1 MSGHP
6 RESATDQD
14 LQAVLDRM
22 ADGFFALDVDWT
34 VTYANEQGRR
44 ILRSA
49 MSEDAVGSGEP
60 VEGCNLW
67 DSIPGSTETVFYEE
81 YHRAMETQE
90 PVSFDAYY
98 EPLDTWFEARAFP
111 SESGLSV
118 YLRDVTEQRELERRQ
133 RESLR
138 AIQRLYA
145 VSSDHERT
153 FEEKVEAILALGCE
167 YLDVPNGFLT
177 RIEDGTQHVEVSH
190 AEHPLLQPGETCPLD
205 EAYCKRTI
213 ERDHLLTVVDASEEG
228 WTGDPAYET
237 FGLETYIGGR
247 VEVDG
252 EQYGTL
258 CFAATTPRGEPFTD
272 TQRTFV
278 ELLTRWVS
286 YELERQRA
294 AARLERERDRLEEF
308 ASVVSHDLR
317 NPLTAAR
324 GRMELLAAECDSEHV
339 EPVERSLSR
348 METLIE
354 DLLTLARE
362 GDDVDDPE
370 PVDLGALASDAW
382 ETTDS
387 RDGALRVAVGGV
399 EILADEA
406 RLRQLLE
413 NLFRNSVEHGST
425 SSEGGSP
432 SGNRA
437 PPGDSR
443 TESGDAV
450 EHGGEGVTVSVGAL
464 ADGDGFYVADDGQG
478 IPEDE
483 REQVFE
489 TGYTTTSDGTG
500 FGLNIVAKI
509 ADAHGWEVR
518 VVESEEG
525 GARFEFTGVEPA

>member
-1 MSGHP
+1 MSGP
-6 RESATDQD
+6 ARDSASEQD
-14 LQAVLDRM
+14 LQTVLDRM
-22 ADGFFALDVDWT
+22 ADGFFALDADWT
-34 VTYANEQGRR
+34 VTYANEEGRR
-44 ILRSA
+44 ILRTA
-49 MSEDAVGSGEP
+49 MSDDAVGPEGA
-60 VEGCNLW
+60 VEGCHLW
-67 DSIPGSTETVFYEE
+67 DSIPGSEGTEFYDQ
-81 YHRAMETQE
+81 YHRAMATQE
-90 PVSFDAYY
+90 PVSFDSYS

-111 SESGLSV
+111 ADSGLSV
-118 YLRDVTEQRELERRQ
+118 YLRDITERRNLEQRQ
-133 RESLR
+133 QESLR

-145 VSSDHERT
+145 VSSDHDRT
-153 FEEKVEAILALGCE
+153 FEEKVEAILTLGCE

-177 RIEDGTQHVEVSH
+177 RIEDGIQHVEVSH

-213 ERDHLLTVVDASEEG
+213 ERDELLTVVNASEEG
-228 WTGDPAYET
+228 WAGDPAHET

-252 EQYGTL
+252 ERYGTL

-294 AARLERERDRLEEF
+294 AARLERERDRLDEF

-317 NPLTAAR
+317 NPLTTAR
-324 GRMELLAAECDSEHV
+324 GRVDLLAEECDSEHI

-362 GDDVDDPE
+362 GDAVDDPG
-370 PVDLGALASDAW
+370 PVDLVALATDAW
-382 ETTDS
+382 KTTDS
-387 RDGALRVAVGGV
+387 GSGTLRTAVD
-399 EILADEA
+399 ELDILADEA

-413 NLFRNSVEHGST
+413 NLFRN
-425 SSEGGSP
+425 
-432 SGNRA
+432 
-437 PPGDSR
+437 
-443 TESGDAV
+443 AV
-450 EHGGEGVTVSVGAL
+450 EHGGENVTITVGPL
-464 ADGDGFYVADDGQG
+464 LDGSGFYVADDGTG
-478 IPEDE
+478 IPEAE

-489 TGYTTTSDGTG
+489 TGFTTDPEGTG
-500 FGLNIVAKI
+500 FGLNIVAEI
-509 ADAHGWEVR
+509 ADAHGWSVR

-525 GARFEFTGVEPA
+525 GAQFEVTGVEPA

>member
-1 MSGHP
+1 MSGP
-6 RESATDQD
+6 ARESASDQN

-22 ADGFFALDVDWT
+22 ADGFFALDADWT
-34 VTYANEQGRR
+34 VAYANEEGRR

-49 MSEDAVGSGEP
+49 MSDDAVGPGES
-60 VEGCNLW
+60 VEGRNLW
-67 DSIPGSTETVFYEE
+67 DSIPGSTETEFHDR
-81 YHRAMETQE
+81 YHRAMSTQE
-90 PVSFDAYY
+90 PVSFDSYY

-133 RESLR
+133 RESLH

-153 FEEKVEAILALGCE
+153 FEEKVEAILTLGCE

-177 RIEDGTQHVEVSH
+177 RIGDGTQHVEVSH

-213 ERDHLLTVVDASEEG
+213 ERDSLLTIVNASEEG
-228 WTGDPAYET
+228 RTGDPAYET

-252 EQYGTL
+252 DRYGTL

-294 AARLERERDRLEEF
+294 ADRLERERDRLEEF

-324 GRMELLAAECDSEHV
+324 GRMELLAEECDSEHV

-362 GDDVDDPE
+362 GDAVDDPE
-370 PVDLGALASDAW
+370 PVDLVALAADAW
-382 ETTDS
+382 ETTDK
-387 RDGALRVAVGGV
+387 GGGTLRTAVDELGV
-399 EILADEA
+399 LADEA

-425 SSEGGSP
+425 SSEGRSP

-443 TESGDAV
+443 TESGGAV
-450 EHGGEGVTVSVGAL
+450 EHGGGEVTVTVGAL
-464 ADGDGFYVADDGQG
+464 ADSDGFYVADDGRG

-489 TGYTTTSDGTG
+489 TGYTTTTDGTG
-500 FGLNIVAKI
+500 FGLNIVAEI
-509 ADAHGWEVR
+509 ADAHGWSVR
-518 VVESEEG
+518 VVESETG
-525 GARFEFTGVEPA
+525 GARFEVSGVEPA

>member
-1 MSGHP
+1 MSGP
-6 RESATDQD
+6 ARGSASEQD
-14 LQAVLDRM
+14 LQTVLDRM
-22 ADGFFALDVDWT
+22 ADGFFALDADWT

-49 MSEDAVGSGEP
+49 MSDDAVGPEGA
-60 VEGCNLW
+60 VEGCHLW
-67 DSIPGSTETVFYEE
+67 DSIPGSEGTEFHDQ
-81 YHRAMETQE
+81 YHRAMATQE
-90 PVSFDAYY
+90 PVSFDSYY
-98 EPLDTWFEARAFP
+98 EPLDTWFEVRAFP
-111 SESGLSV
+111 ADSGLSV
-118 YLRDVTEQRELERRQ
+118 YLRDITERRDLEQRQ
-133 RESLR
+133 QESLR

-145 VSSDHERT
+145 VSSDHDRT
-153 FEEKVEAILALGCE
+153 FEEKVEAILTLGCE

-213 ERDHLLTVVDASEEG
+213 ERDELLTVVNASAEG
-228 WTGDPAYET
+228 WAGDPAHQT

-247 VEVDG
+247 VETDG

-258 CFAATTPRGEPFTD
+258 CFAATTPRAEPFTD

-294 AARLERERDRLEEF
+294 AARLERERDRLDEF

-324 GRMELLAAECDSEHV
+324 GRLDLLADECDSEHV

-348 METLIE
+348 MEALVD
-354 DLLTLARE
+354 DLLTIARE
-362 GDDVDDPE
+362 GGDVDDPE
-370 PVDLGALASDAW
+370 PVDLGALAADAW

-387 RDGALRVAVGGV
+387 RGGALRVAVDGLD
-399 EILADEA
+399 ILAAEA

-413 NLFRNSVEHGST
+413 NLFRNAVEHNST
-425 SSEGGSP
+425 SS
-432 SGNRA
+432 RA
-437 PPGDSR
+437 GPD
-443 TESGDAV
+443 DAV
-450 EHGGEGVTVSVGAL
+450 EHGGEDVTVTVGAL
-464 ADGDGFYVADDGQG
+464 ADGDGFYVADDGAG

-489 TGYTTTSDGTG
+489 TGFTTASDGTG
-500 FGLNIVAKI
+500 FGLNIVAEI
-509 ADAHGWEVR
+509 ADAHGWAVR
-518 VVESEEG
+518 VTESEEG
-525 GARFEFTGVEPA
+525 GAQFEVTGVEPA

>member
-1 MSGHP
+1 MP
-6 RESATDQD
+6 DSARGSDSDQD
-14 LQAVLDRM
+14 LRTVLDRM
-22 ADGFFALDVDWT
+22 ADGFFALDADWT
-34 VTYANEQGRR
+34 VTYANEEGRR

-49 MSEDAVGSGEP
+49 MSDDALGPDES
-60 VEGCNLW
+60 VEGANLW
-67 DSIPGSTETVFYEE
+67 ESIPGSAETEFYDE
-81 YHRAMETQE
+81 YHRAMATQE
-90 PVSFDAYY
+90 PVSFDSYY
-98 EPLDTWFEARAFP
+98 EPLDTWFEARVFP
-111 SESGLSV
+111 SDEGLSV
-118 YLRDVTEQRELERRQ
+118 YLRDVTERRDLERRQ

-145 VSSDHERT
+145 VSSDHDRT

-167 YLDVPNGFLT
+167 YLDVSNGFVT

-213 ERDHLLTVVDASEEG
+213 ERDTLLTVVDATDEG
-228 WTGDPAYET
+228 WAGDPAHEN
-237 FGLETYIGGR
+237 FGLETYIGGK

-294 AARLERERDRLEEF
+294 AERLERERDRLEEF

-324 GRMELLAAECDSEHV
+324 GRVDLLADESDSEHV
-339 EPVERSLSR
+339 EAIERSLSR
-348 METLIE
+348 MERLIE

-370 PVDLGALASDAW
+370 PVDLVALARDAW
-382 ETTDS
+382 KTTDS
-387 RDGALRVAVGGV
+387 GSGAFRAAVDEL
-399 EILADEA
+399 EISADEA

-413 NLFRNSVEHGST
+413 NLFRNAVEHNST
-425 SSEGGSP
+425 SS
-432 SGNRA
+432 RA
-437 PPGDSR
+437 EPD
-443 TESGDAV
+443 DAV
-450 EHGGEGVTVSVGAL
+450 EHGGDDVTVTVGPL
-464 ADGDGFYVADDGQG
+464 ADGDGFYVADDGTG
-478 IPEDE
+478 IPEAE

-489 TGYTTTSDGTG
+489 TGYTTDPEGTG
-500 FGLNIVAKI
+500 FGLNIVAEI
-509 ADAHGWEVR
+509 ADAHGWAVR
-518 VVESEEG
+518 AVESEDR
-525 GARFEFTGVEPA
+525 GARFEVSGVEPA